1 MGTKKRSYTSAIIGD
16 ERRRLALQATVLN
29 PLTDGFL
36 RRAGISAGMHVL
48 ELGCGIGEVSLIAA
62 RLAGPH
68 GRVHSIDI
76 DAASLEIARGRVR
89 SAGHEHVTFEQLNVI
104 DHVPTRPYDAVIGRH
119 ILIHTE
125 DALAVLKKA
134 VGIVHA
140 GGVIAF
146 QEFDTSVYPCGYT
159 LRGH

>member
-1 MGTKKRSYTSAIIGD
+1 MTDQPTSYVLGHTD
-16 ERRRLALQATVLN
+16 HERRRLALQATVLN

-104 DHVPTRPYDAVIGRH
+104 DHVPTHPTMPSSGA
-119 ILIHTE
+119 
-125 DALAVLKKA
+125 
-134 VGIVHA
+134 
-140 GGVIAF
+140 
-146 QEFDTSVYPCGYT
+146 TS
-159 LRGH
+159 